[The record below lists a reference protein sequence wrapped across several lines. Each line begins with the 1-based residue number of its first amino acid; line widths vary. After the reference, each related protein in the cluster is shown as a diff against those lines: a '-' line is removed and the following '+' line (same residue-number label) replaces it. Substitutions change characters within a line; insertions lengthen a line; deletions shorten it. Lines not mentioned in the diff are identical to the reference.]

1 MIDFVRDHKGLEYH
15 KYGTF
20 SIQDYVRLSQSNP
33 LVFPQ
38 VELYTP
44 E

>member
-20 SIQDYVRLSQSNP
+20 SI
-33 LVFPQ
+33 
-38 VELYTP
+38 
-44 E
+44 